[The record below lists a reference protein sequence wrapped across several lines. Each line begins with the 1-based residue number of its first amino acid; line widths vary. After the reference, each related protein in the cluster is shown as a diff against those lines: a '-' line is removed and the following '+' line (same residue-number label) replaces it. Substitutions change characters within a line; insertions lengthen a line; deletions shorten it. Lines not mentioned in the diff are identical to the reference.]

1 MLPVGIG
8 IQSGIDEVKELE
20 AKETR
25 RKPGNSNVRNERNLH
40 VVYLKFMMNFE

>member
-1 MLPVGIG
+1 MLPVGIALV
-8 IQSGIDEVKELE
+8 QSGVDEVKEIE

-25 RKPGNSNVRNERNLH
+25 RKPGNERNLH